1 MRSRRWRT
9 ADGSLHAVEQKAD
22 RDAASA
28 PNQNN
33 DECDLCSCGKACK
46 NNSGVATKLVV
57 DMTAFLAELATNAG
71 PHARPSALQPSCRS
85 IAADFPRPQKRCVSA
100 LLLTTDSIVPAVIG
114 ARIALHAVAMP
125 NDEFWAGGSMSW
137 SPYGMR
143 CVFNDTDKAASTV

>member
-46 NNSGVATKLVV
+46 NNKGVATKLVV
-57 DMTAFLAELATNAG
+57 DMTALRALLAAKAG
-71 PHARPSALQPSCRS
+71 PHALPSALQPNCRS
-85 IAADFPRPQKRCVSA
+85 MAALFPRPQKRCVSA
-100 LLLTTDSIVPAVIG
+100 LLLTTDSIVPAVTG
-114 ARIALHAVAMP
+114 ARIALHAVATP
-125 NDEFWAGGSMSW
+125 NDELLTGGSMSW
-137 SPYGMR
+137 SP
-143 CVFNDTDKAASTV
+143 

>member
-46 NNSGVATKLVV
+46 NNRGVATKLVV
-57 DMTAFLAELATNAG
+57 DMTAFLAEFAAKAG
-71 PHARPSALQPSCRS
+71 PHARPRALQPNCRS
-85 IAADFPRPQKRCVSA
+85 MAALFPRPQKRCVSA
-100 LLLTTDSIVPAVIG
+100 LLETTDSMVPAVTG
-114 ARIALHAVAMP
+114 ARIAFAAVATP
-125 NDEFWAGGSMSW
+125 NDELLTGGSMSW
-137 SPYGMR
+137 SP
-143 CVFNDTDKAASTV
+143 